1 MPRQTVRVPGSRPSL
16 DLVSYGRG
24 GPGASGRL
32 SPAQI
37 DHIRRT
43 VQRVPEVMVKVLSS
57 GSSNLKAVGGH
68 IDYIG
73 RKGALELETDDG
85 DRIQGRD
92 AGQALLD
99 DWDLDI
105 DELRPRADL
114 VPTNARKPPKL
125 VHKLIFSMPAGTP
138 PEKVE
143 AAVRNFAREEFA
155 LKHRYAFVLHTDEPH
170 PHVHLLVKAMNEQ
183 GARLNIKKE
192 TLRHWRS
199 EFARNLRELG
209 VAANATER
217 AVRGQSQKAKKDGI
231 YRAGLRGES
240 VYIRDQAKAVAAELS
255 KGNLSKEVGK
265 RQLLE
270 TRRQVENGWQAV
282 ANLLIKDGRP
292 DLAGEIH
299 RFVEKLSPVRT
310 ERELVAHQL
319 QQIVRQRRHEID
331 RAR

>member
-1 MPRQTVRVPGSRPSL
+1 MPRLTIRVPGSPLL

-57 GSSNLKAVGGH
+57 GSNNLKAVGGH

-92 AGQALLD
+92 AGQALLN

-114 VPTNARKPPKL
+114 APTNARKPPKL

-170 PHVHLLVKAMNEQ
+170 PHVHLLLKATNEQ
-183 GARLNIKKE
+183 GVRLNIKKE

-199 EFARNLRELG
+199 AFAQNLRELG
-209 VAANATER
+209 VPANSTER
-217 AVRGQSQKAKKDGI
+217 AVRGQSQKAKKDGV
-231 YRAGLRGES
+231 YRASLRGES
-240 VYIRDQAKAVAAELS
+240 VYIRDQAKAVAAVLGHGKLS
-255 KGNLSKEVGK
+255 NEPGRRK
-265 RQLLE
+265 LLE
-270 TRRQVENGWQAV
+270 TREQVENGWRSA
-282 ANLLIKDGRP
+282 ANLLLKDGRL
-292 DLAGEIH
+292 DLAGEVH
-299 RFVEKLSPVRT
+299 RFIEQLSPVRT
-310 ERELVAHQL
+310 EHELVAHQL
-319 QQIVRQRRHEID
+319 QQIVRQRRREID

>member
-1 MPRQTVRVPGSRPSL
+1 MPRQTVRFPGTPLL

-24 GPGASGRL
+24 GPGAAGRL

-68 IDYIG
+68 VDYIG

-85 DRIQGRD
+85 DRIKGRD
-92 AGQALLD
+92 AGETLLD

-105 DELRPRADL
+105 DELRPRAEL
-114 VPTNARKPPKL
+114 TPTNARKAPKL
-125 VHKLIFSMPAGTP
+125 IHKLIFSMPAGTP

-143 AAVRNFAREEFA
+143 SAVRNFAREEFA

-170 PHVHLLVKAMNEQ
+170 PHVHLLLKATSEQ
-183 GARLNIKKE
+183 GVRLNIKKA

-199 EFARNLRELG
+199 EFARNLRELA

-217 AVRGQSQKAKKDGI
+217 AVRGGSQKAVKHGI
-231 YRAGLRGES
+231 YRAALRGES
-240 VYIRDQAKAVAAELS
+240 VYMRDQAKAVAAELS
-255 KGNLSKEVGK
+255 KGHLSKEVGK
-265 RQLLE
+265 RKLLG
-270 TRRQVENGWQAV
+270 TREQVENGWRSV
-282 ANLLIKDGRP
+282 ANLLIKYGRT

-299 RFVEKLSPVRT
+299 RFVNQFQPART
-310 ERELVAHQL
+310 ERELVADRL
-319 QQIVRQRRHEID
+319 QQILRQRRREID

>member
-1 MPRQTVRVPGSRPSL
+1 MPRQTVKLPGGRPSL

-24 GPGASGRL
+24 GPGGSGRL

-138 PEKVE
+138 PEKVM

-170 PHVHLLVKAMNEQ
+170 PHVHLLLKATNEQ
-183 GARLNIKKE
+183 GVRLNIKKE
-192 TLRHWRS
+192 TLRRWRS
-199 EFARNLRELG
+199 EFAQNLRELG
-209 VAANATER
+209 IAANATER

-270 TRRQVENGWQAV
+270 TRRQVENGWQSV
-282 ANLLIKDGRP
+282 ANLLIKNGRP

-319 QQIVRQRRHEID
+319 QQIVRQRRREID
-331 RAR
+331 RVR

>member
-1 MPRQTVRVPGSRPSL
+1 MPRQTIRVPGARPLL

-32 SPAQI
+32 SPDQI

-57 GSSNLKAVGGH
+57 GSNNLKAVGGH

-92 AGQALLD
+92 AGQALLN

-105 DELRPRADL
+105 DELRPRAEL
-114 VPTNARKPPKL
+114 TPTGARKPPKL

-170 PHVHLLVKAMNEQ
+170 PHVHLLLKAMNEQ
-183 GARLNIKKE
+183 GVRLNIKKE

-209 VAANATER
+209 IVANATER

-231 YRAGLRGES
+231 CRAGRRGES
-240 VYIRDQAKAVAAELS
+240 VYIRDQVKAVAAELRE
-255 KGNLSKEVGK
+255 GNLSSEPGK
-265 RQLLE
+265 RKLLE
-270 TRRQVENGWQAV
+270 TRKQVENGWRSV
-282 ANLLIKDGRP
+282 ANLLDKDGRL

-299 RFVEKLSPVRT
+299 RFVEQLAPVRT

-319 QQIVRQRRHEID
+319 QQIVRQRRRGIE

>member
-1 MPRQTVRVPGSRPSL
+1 
-16 DLVSYGRG
+16 
-24 GPGASGRL
+24 
-32 SPAQI
+32 
-37 DHIRRT
+37 
-43 VQRVPEVMVKVLSS
+43 VPEVMVKVLSS
-57 GSSNLKAVGGH
+57 GSSNLKAVVGH

-85 DRIQGRD
+85 DRIQGCD
-92 AGQALLD
+92 AGQALLN

-114 VPTNARKPPKL
+114 TPTNARKPPKL
-125 VHKLIFSMPAGTP
+125 VHKLIFSMPAGTL
-138 PEKVE
+138 PEKVG

-170 PHVHLLVKAMNEQ
+170 PHVHLLLKAVSEQ
-183 GARLNIKKE
+183 GVRLNIKRE

-217 AVRGQSQKAKKDGI
+217 AVRGQSQKAKADGI

-255 KGNLSKEVGK
+255 KGSPSNELGK
-265 RQLLE
+265 RKLLG
-270 TRRQVENGWQAV
+270 TREQVENGWRSV
-282 ANLLIKDGRP
+282 ANLLIKDGQP
-292 DLAGEIH
+292 DLAGEVH
-299 RFVEKLSPVRT
+299 RFVEQLPRVRT
-310 ERELVAHQL
+310 ERELVADQL
-319 QQIVRQRRHEID
+319 QQGAATTAGDRQGAVMISRLLNWRLRIAATVVRLTLT
-331 RAR
+331 RAIPPKTGCTAMD

>member
-1 MPRQTVRVPGSRPSL
+1 LL
-16 DLVSYGRG
+16 DLVSYGRS

-32 SPAQI
+32 SPVQI

-85 DRIQGRD
+85 NRIQGRD

-105 DELRPRADL
+105 DELRPWADL
-114 VPTNARKPPKL
+114 GPTNVRKPPKL

-143 AAVRNFAREEFA
+143 AAVRSFAREEFA

-170 PHVHLLVKAMNEQ
+170 PHVHLLLKATNEQ
-183 GARLNIKKE
+183 GVRLNIKKE

-199 EFARNLRELG
+199 EFARNLREMG

-217 AVRGQSQKAKKDGI
+217 AVRG
-231 YRAGLRGES
+231 RA
-240 VYIRDQAKAVAAELS
+240 
-255 KGNLSKEVGK
+255 
-265 RQLLE
+265 
-270 TRRQVENGWQAV
+270 RRRRRTA
-282 ANLLIKDGRP
+282 
-292 DLAGEIH
+292 
-299 RFVEKLSPVRT
+299 ST
-310 ERELVAHQL
+310 ERVFAVNLYTFA
-319 QQIVRQRRHEID
+319 IRQNL
-331 RAR
+331 